1 MAIYTEISF
10 SQVQLILKDYNIG
23 HLKKLIGI
31 KKGIEN
37 TNYLL
42 VTSKNKFILTIYEK
56 RVNSKE
62 LPFFMHLMKKL
73 NAKQINCPKPIL
85 NKKRK
90 FLFKVE
96 KKLASI
102 TSFVHGKEKKNH
114 SLNESKIIGNN
125 IAKLHLATKNIKL
138 YRKNNLSLQS
148 WFSLNNLIKKSKN
161 KKINRSCKWIDTILQ
176 DLKKQWPSNLP
187 SGIIHADLFHDN
199 IFFLKKKFSGFI
211 DLYFSCNDAY
221 VYDLA
226 ICINAIC
233 FDSKFKF
240 KANKAK
246 ALIKGY
252 QQIRKL
258 TKKEILALPYLLRG
272 AAIRFYLTRLYDQLN
287 QQKGAIVK
295 VKNPNEFLQKI
306 KFHLQF
312 KQYEKISQS

>member
-148 WFSLNNLIKKSKN
+148 WFALNNLIKKSKN
-161 KKINRSCKWIDTILQ
+161 KKINRLCKWIDTILQ

-211 DLYFSCNDAY
+211 DLYFSCHDAY

-240 KANKAK
+240 KVNKAK

-306 KFHLQF
+306 KFHLQY

>member
-42 VTSKNKFILTIYEK
+42 VTNKNKFILTIYEK

-90 FLFKVE
+90 FLFTVE

-148 WFSLNNLIKKSKN
+148 WFALNNLIKKLKS
-161 KKINRSCKWIDTILQ
+161 KKINRLCKWIDTILQ

-240 KANKAK
+240 KVNKAK
-246 ALIKGY
+246 ALLKGY

-258 TKKEILALPYLLRG
+258 TQKEILALPYLLRG

-312 KQYEKISQS
+312 KEYEKISQS

>member
-62 LPFFMHLMKKL
+62 LPFFMHLMTKL
-73 NAKQINCPKPIL
+73 NAKKINCPKPIL

-90 FLFKVE
+90 FLFTVE

-148 WFSLNNLIKKSKN
+148 WFALNNLIKKSKS
-161 KKINRSCKWIDTILQ
+161 KKINRLCKWIDTILQ

>member
-73 NAKQINCPKPIL
+73 NAKKINCPKPIL

-90 FLFKVE
+90 FLFTVE

-148 WFSLNNLIKKSKN
+148 WFALNNLIKKSKS
-161 KKINRSCKWIDTILQ
+161 KKINRLCKWIDTILQ
-176 DLKKQWPSNLP
+176 DLKKKWPNNLP

-240 KANKAK
+240 KVNKAK
-246 ALIKGY
+246 ALLKGY

>member
-1 MAIYTEISF
+1 M
-10 SQVQLILKDYNIG
+10 V
-23 HLKKLIGI
+23 KK
-31 KKGIEN
+31 
-37 TNYLL
+37 
-42 VTSKNKFILTIYEK
+42 
-56 RVNSKE
+56 
-62 LPFFMHLMKKL
+62 
-73 NAKQINCPKPIL
+73 
-85 NKKRK
+85 
-90 FLFKVE
+90 
-96 KKLASI
+96 
-102 TSFVHGKEKKNH
+102 KKNH

-148 WFSLNNLIKKSKN
+148 WFALNNLIKKLKS
-161 KKINRSCKWIDTILQ
+161 KKINRLCKWIDTILQ

-221 VYDLA
+221 VYELA

-240 KANKAK
+240 KVNQAK

-258 TKKEILALPYLLRG
+258 TKKEILALPHLLRG

-295 VKNPNEFLQKI
+295 VKNPNEFLEKI

>member
-42 VTSKNKFILTIYEK
+42 VTNKNKFILTIYEK

-62 LPFFMHLMKKL
+62 LPFFMHLMTKL

-148 WFSLNNLIKKSKN
+148 WFALNNLIKKSKS
-161 KKINRSCKWIDTILQ
+161 KKINRLCKWIDTILQ
-176 DLKKQWPSNLP
+176 DLKKKWPNNLP

-240 KANKAK
+240 KVNKAK
-246 ALIKGY
+246 ALLKGY

>member
-1 MAIYTEISF
+1 MAIYTEISY

-73 NAKQINCPKPIL
+73 NVKQINCPKPIL

-148 WFSLNNLIKKSKN
+148 WFVLNNLIKKSKS
-161 KKINRSCKWIDTILQ
+161 KKINRLCKWIDTILQ

-240 KANKAK
+240 KVNKAK

-258 TKKEILALPYLLRG
+258 TQKEILALPYLLRG

-295 VKNPNEFLQKI
+295 VKNPNEFLEKI

>member
-90 FLFKVE
+90 FLFTVE

-148 WFSLNNLIKKSKN
+148 WFALNNLIKKSSS
-161 KKINRSCKWIDTILQ
+161 KKINHLCKWIDTILQ

-240 KANKAK
+240 KVNKAK

>member
-42 VTSKNKFILTIYEK
+42 ITNKNKFILTIYEK

-148 WFSLNNLIKKSKN
+148 WFALNNLIKKSKS
-161 KKINRSCKWIDTILQ
+161 KKINRLCKWIDTILQ
-176 DLKKQWPSNLP
+176 DLKKKWPNNLP

-240 KANKAK
+240 KVNKAK
-246 ALIKGY
+246 ALLKGY

>member
-90 FLFKVE
+90 FLFRVE

-148 WFSLNNLIKKSKN
+148 WFALNNLIKKSKS
-161 KKINRSCKWIDTILQ
+161 KKINRLCKWIDTILQ

-240 KANKAK
+240 KVNKAK
-246 ALIKGY
+246 ALLKGY

>member
-62 LPFFMHLMKKL
+62 LPFFMYLMKKL

-114 SLNESKIIGNN
+114 SLDESKIIGNN

-148 WFSLNNLIKKSKN
+148 WFALNNLIKKLKS
-161 KKINRSCKWIDTILQ
+161 KKINRLCKWIDTILQ

-240 KANKAK
+240 KVNKAK
-246 ALIKGY
+246 ALLKGY

-258 TKKEILALPYLLRG
+258 TQKEILALPYLLRG

-306 KFHLQF
+306 KFHLEF

>member
-148 WFSLNNLIKKSKN
+148 WFALNNLIKKSKS
-161 KKINRSCKWIDTILQ
+161 KKINRLCKWIDTILQ

-240 KANKAK
+240 KVNQAK

-258 TKKEILALPYLLRG
+258 TQKEILALPYLLRG

>member
-148 WFSLNNLIKKSKN
+148 WFALNNLIKKSKS
-161 KKINRSCKWIDTILQ
+161 KKINRLCKWIDTILQ

-240 KANKAK
+240 KVNKAK

-258 TKKEILALPYLLRG
+258 TQKEILALPYLLRG

>member
-90 FLFKVE
+90 FLFTVE

-148 WFSLNNLIKKSKN
+148 WFALNNLIKKSKS
-161 KKINRSCKWIDTILQ
+161 KKINRLCKWIDTILQ

-240 KANKAK
+240 KVNKAK
-246 ALIKGY
+246 ALLKGY
-252 QQIRKL
+252 QQVRKL
-258 TKKEILALPYLLRG
+258 TKKEISALPYLLRG

>member
-23 HLKKLIGI
+23 HLKKLTGI

-42 VTSKNKFILTIYEK
+42 VTNKNKFILTIYEK

-62 LPFFMHLMKKL
+62 LPFFMHLMTKL

-90 FLFKVE
+90 FLFTVE

-148 WFSLNNLIKKSKN
+148 WFALNNLIKKSKS
-161 KKINRSCKWIDTILQ
+161 KKINRLCKWIDTILQ
-176 DLKKQWPSNLP
+176 DLKKKWPNNLP

-240 KANKAK
+240 KVNKAK
-246 ALIKGY
+246 ALLKGY

>member
-42 VTSKNKFILTIYEK
+42 ITNKNKFILTIYEK

-90 FLFKVE
+90 FLFTVE

-148 WFSLNNLIKKSKN
+148 WFALNNLIKKSKS
-161 KKINRSCKWIDTILQ
+161 KKINRLCKWIDTILQ

-258 TKKEILALPYLLRG
+258 TQKEILALPYLLRG

>member
-73 NAKQINCPKPIL
+73 NVKQINCPKPIL

-90 FLFKVE
+90 FLFTVE

-148 WFSLNNLIKKSKN
+148 WFALNNLIKKSKN
-161 KKINRSCKWIDTILQ
+161 KKINRLCKWIDTILQ

-240 KANKAK
+240 KVNKAK
-246 ALIKGY
+246 ALLKGY
-252 QQIRKL
+252 QQVRKL
-258 TKKEILALPYLLRG
+258 TKKEISALPYLLLG

>member
-73 NAKQINCPKPIL
+73 NAKKINCPKPIL

-90 FLFKVE
+90 FLFTVE

-148 WFSLNNLIKKSKN
+148 WFALNNLIKKSSS
-161 KKINRSCKWIDTILQ
+161 KKINHLCKWIDTILQ

>member
-73 NAKQINCPKPIL
+73 NAKKINCPKPIL

-148 WFSLNNLIKKSKN
+148 WFALNNLIKKLKS
-161 KKINRSCKWIDTILQ
+161 KKINRLCKWIDTILQ

-240 KANKAK
+240 KVNKAK

-252 QQIRKL
+252 QQIKKL
-258 TKKEILALPYLLRG
+258 TQKEILALPYLLRG

-312 KQYEKISQS
+312 KEYEKISQS

>member
-90 FLFKVE
+90 FLFTVE

-148 WFSLNNLIKKSKN
+148 WFALNNLIKKSKS
-161 KKINRSCKWIDTILQ
+161 KKINRLCKWIDTILQ
-176 DLKKQWPSNLP
+176 DLKKKWPNNLP

-240 KANKAK
+240 KVNKAK
-246 ALIKGY
+246 ALLKGY

-258 TKKEILALPYLLRG
+258 TQKEILALPYLLRG

>member
-42 VTSKNKFILTIYEK
+42 ITNKNKFILTVYEK

-85 NKKRK
+85 NKERK
-90 FLFKVE
+90 FLFTVE

-148 WFSLNNLIKKSKN
+148 WFALNNLIKKSKS
-161 KKINRSCKWIDTILQ
+161 KKINRLCKWIDTILQ

>member
-10 SQVQLILKDYNIG
+10 SQVQLILEDYNIG

-148 WFSLNNLIKKSKN
+148 WFALNNLIKKSKN
-161 KKINRSCKWIDTILQ
+161 KKINRLCKWIDTILQ

-240 KANKAK
+240 KVNQAK

-258 TKKEILALPYLLRG
+258 TQKEILALPYLLRG

-295 VKNPNEFLQKI
+295 VKNPNEFLKKI

>member
-23 HLKKLIGI
+23 HLKKLTGI

-42 VTSKNKFILTIYEK
+42 VTNKNKFILTIYEK

-62 LPFFMHLMKKL
+62 LPFFMHLMQKL
-73 NAKQINCPKPIL
+73 NAKQINCPEPIL

-90 FLFKVE
+90 FLFTVE

-148 WFSLNNLIKKSKN
+148 WFALNNLIKKSKS
-161 KKINRSCKWIDTILQ
+161 KKINRLCKWIDTILQ
-176 DLKKQWPSNLP
+176 DLKKKWPNNLP

-240 KANKAK
+240 KVNKAK
-246 ALIKGY
+246 ALLKGY

>member
-90 FLFKVE
+90 FLFTVE

-148 WFSLNNLIKKSKN
+148 WFALNNLIKKLKS
-161 KKINRSCKWIDTILQ
+161 KKINRLCKWIDTILQ

-240 KANKAK
+240 KVNKAK

-258 TKKEILALPYLLRG
+258 TQKEILALPYLLRG

>member
-90 FLFKVE
+90 FLFTVE

-148 WFSLNNLIKKSKN
+148 WFALNNLIKKSKS
-161 KKINRSCKWIDTILQ
+161 KKINRLCKWIDTILQ

-240 KANKAK
+240 KVNKAK
-246 ALIKGY
+246 ALLKGY

-258 TKKEILALPYLLRG
+258 TQKEILALPYLLRG

>member
-148 WFSLNNLIKKSKN
+148 WFALNNLIKKSKS
-161 KKINRSCKWIDTILQ
+161 KKINRLCKWIDTILQ
-176 DLKKQWPSNLP
+176 DLKKKWPNNLP

-240 KANKAK
+240 KVNKAK
-246 ALIKGY
+246 ALLKGY

>member
-42 VTSKNKFILTIYEK
+42 ITNKNKFILTIYEK

-90 FLFKVE
+90 FLFTVE

-148 WFSLNNLIKKSKN
+148 WFALNNLIKKSKS
-161 KKINRSCKWIDTILQ
+161 KKINRLCKWIDTILQ

-240 KANKAK
+240 KVNKAK
-246 ALIKGY
+246 ALLKGY

-295 VKNPNEFLQKI
+295 VKNPNEFLEKI

>member
-62 LPFFMHLMKKL
+62 LPFFMHLMQKL
-73 NAKQINCPKPIL
+73 NAKQINCPEPIL

-90 FLFKVE
+90 FLFTVE

-148 WFSLNNLIKKSKN
+148 WFALNNLIKKSKS
-161 KKINRSCKWIDTILQ
+161 KKINRLCKWIDTILQ
-176 DLKKQWPSNLP
+176 DLKKKWPNNLP

-258 TKKEILALPYLLRG
+258 TQKEILALPYLLRG

>member
-1 MAIYTEISF
+1 M
-10 SQVQLILKDYNIG
+10 
-23 HLKKLIGI
+23 
-31 KKGIEN
+31 
-37 TNYLL
+37 
-42 VTSKNKFILTIYEK
+42 
-56 RVNSKE
+56 NSKE
-62 LPFFMHLMKKL
+62 LPFFMHLMNKL

-90 FLFKVE
+90 FLFTVE

-125 IAKLHLATKNIKL
+125 IAKMHLATKNIKL

-148 WFSLNNLIKKSKN
+148 WFALNNLIKKSKN
-161 KKINRSCKWIDTILQ
+161 KKINRLCKWIDTILQ

-221 VYDLA
+221 IYDLA

-240 KANKAK
+240 KVNKAK
-246 ALIKGY
+246 ALLKGY

>member
-42 VTSKNKFILTIYEK
+42 VTNKNKFILTIYEK

-73 NAKQINCPKPIL
+73 NAKKINCPKPIL

-148 WFSLNNLIKKSKN
+148 WFALNNLIKKSKS
-161 KKINRSCKWIDTILQ
+161 KKINRLCKWIDTILQ

-258 TKKEILALPYLLRG
+258 TQKEILALPYLLRG

>member
-148 WFSLNNLIKKSKN
+148 WFALNNLIKKSKS
-161 KKINRSCKWIDTILQ
+161 KKINRLCKWIDTILQ

-240 KANKAK
+240 KVNKAK
-246 ALIKGY
+246 ALLKGY

>member
-90 FLFKVE
+90 FLFTVE

-148 WFSLNNLIKKSKN
+148 WFSLNNLIKKSKS
-161 KKINRSCKWIDTILQ
+161 KKINRLCKWIDTILQ

-240 KANKAK
+240 KVNKAK

>member
-90 FLFKVE
+90 FLFTVE

-148 WFSLNNLIKKSKN
+148 WFALNNLIKKSKS
-161 KKINRSCKWIDTILQ
+161 KKINRLCKWIDTILQ
-176 DLKKQWPSNLP
+176 DLKKKWPNNLP

-240 KANKAK
+240 KVNKAK
-246 ALIKGY
+246 ALLKGY

>member
-90 FLFKVE
+90 FLFTVE

-148 WFSLNNLIKKSKN
+148 WFALNNLIKKLKS
-161 KKINRSCKWIDTILQ
+161 KKINRLCKWIDTILQ

-240 KANKAK
+240 KVNQAK

-258 TKKEILALPYLLRG
+258 TQKEILALPYLLRG

-312 KQYEKISQS
+312 KEYEKISQS

>member
-42 VTSKNKFILTIYEK
+42 ITNKNKFILTIYEK

-90 FLFKVE
+90 FLFTVE

-148 WFSLNNLIKKSKN
+148 WFALNNLIKKSSS
-161 KKINRSCKWIDTILQ
+161 KKINHLCKWIDTILQ

-240 KANKAK
+240 KVNQAK

-258 TKKEILALPYLLRG
+258 TQKEILALPYLLRG

-295 VKNPNEFLQKI
+295 VKNPNEFLEKI

>member
-148 WFSLNNLIKKSKN
+148 WFSLNNLIKKSKS
-161 KKINRSCKWIDTILQ
+161 KKINRLCKWIDTILQ

-240 KANKAK
+240 KVNQAK

-258 TKKEILALPYLLRG
+258 TQKEILALPYLLRG

-295 VKNPNEFLQKI
+295 VKNPNEFLEKI

>member
-23 HLKKLIGI
+23 HLKKLIGL

-240 KANKAK
+240 KVNKAK
-246 ALIKGY
+246 ALLKGY
-252 QQIRKL
+252 QQVRKL
-258 TKKEILALPYLLRG
+258 TKKEISALPYLLRG

-306 KFHLQF
+306 KFHLQY

>member
-90 FLFKVE
+90 FLFTVK

-148 WFSLNNLIKKSKN
+148 WFALNNLIKKSKS
-161 KKINRSCKWIDTILQ
+161 KKINRLCKWIDTILQ

>member
-90 FLFKVE
+90 FLFTVE

-148 WFSLNNLIKKSKN
+148 WFALNNLIKKLKS
-161 KKINRSCKWIDTILQ
+161 KKINRLCKWIDTILQ

-240 KANKAK
+240 KVNKAK